1 LKSRKYLSVW
11 KTTLHAEISWQTSL
25 RFRVFFFSGPN
36 LAWDKVLTQSFQ
48 TTKAKYAWKRRKERN
63 RVKGK
68 HRVSQVTTGYNCCC
82 SAANTVLELC
92 GIMKMIRYVKW
103 MHSIISSKYT
113 HIHIIARTSWQDP
126 KKRENIFSIIISGQ
140 FGIGMFWLDNWLLTT
155 DNRQPHSPFDFV
167 CLYNHFWYGYIPMA
181 KNKKENHC

>member
-1 LKSRKYLSVW
+1 MQKSHDKLLSD
-11 KTTLHAEISWQTSL
+11 LEC
-25 RFRVFFFSGPN
+25 FFSGPN

-48 TTKAKYAWKRRKERN
+48 TTKAKYARKRRKERN

-155 DNRQPHSPFDFV
+155 DNLTLPLISCVFTITFDMDTFPWPKIKKRIIV
-167 CLYNHFWYGYIPMA
+167 NGTQKPILLYM
-181 KNKKENHC
+181 C